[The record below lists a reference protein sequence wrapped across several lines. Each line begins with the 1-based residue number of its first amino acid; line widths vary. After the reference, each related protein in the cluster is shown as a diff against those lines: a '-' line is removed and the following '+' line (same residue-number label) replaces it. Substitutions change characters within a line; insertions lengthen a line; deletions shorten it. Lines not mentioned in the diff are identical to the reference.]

1 MARNEYNKRRWPFKH
16 TRDRRGY
23 CTAKME
29 DLWDGAIEWAKLH
42 GYEYVPSY
50 GIQGVAPT

>member
-1 MARNEYNKRRWPFKH
+1 MANEHNKRRFPFTH
-16 TRDRRGY
+16 SRDRRGY

-29 DLWDGAIEWAKLH
+29 DLWDGAIEWAKVH

-50 GIQGVAPT
+50 GIMGVAPT